1 MFFFQ
6 PKGYIV
12 YSYEYFLGLC
22 EKGPRSTFD
31 CAKFRKVRT
40 ALLREGIV
48 RPKEILEPE
57 PACWDDFL
65 LVHEAAYIEKLK
77 DPQTMGKILFLDYVS
92 PFDTDIIEFFMW
104 VTGGTILSLKTAY
117 EKQVPV
123 FNLGG
128 GYHHAKPGKGEG
140 FCPINDVAIGIRRF
154 RQVHGDK
161 KILVVDLDYHQGNG
175 TALIF
180 ETDNTCFT
188 YSLHRDTWD
197 NVESDTNLDV
207 KLPDHCDDLT
217 YMNALKS
224 TLPQVMDTFRPEL
237 VVYVAGGDPHIND
250 TLGTFDLTDNA
261 MMERDLYVMAQA
273 KERNCPVAVLAGG
286 GYGQES
292 WKLYYRFIKCIMRG
306 KCNV

>member
-6 PKGYIV
+6 PRGYIV

-40 ALLREGIV
+40 ALLKEGIV
-48 RPKEILEPE
+48 RPREILEPE
-57 PACWDDFL
+57 PACWNDFL
-65 LVHEAAYIEKLK
+65 LVHDVAYMEELK
-77 DPQTMGKILFLDYVS
+77 DPQTLGKILFLDYVS

-128 GYHHAKPGKGEG
+128 GFHHAKPGKGEG
-140 FCPINDVAIGIRRF
+140 FCPINDVAIGIRKF
-154 RQVHGDK
+154 RQAHGDK
-161 KILVVDLDYHQGNG
+161 RILVVDLDYHQGNG

-180 ETDNTCFT
+180 EIDNTCFT

-197 NVESDTNLDV
+197 NVESDTNLDME
-207 KLPDHCDDLT
+207 LPDHCDDLT
-217 YMNALKS
+217 YLNALRS
-224 TLPQVMDTFRPEL
+224 TLPQVMDAFRPEL

-250 TLGTFDLTDNA
+250 TLGTFDLTDDA
-261 MMERDLYVMAQA
+261 MMERDLFVMAQA
-273 KERNCPVAVLAGG
+273 KERKCPVAVLAGG
-286 GYGQES
+286 GYGQKS
-292 WKLYYRFIKCIMRG
+292 WKLYYRFIKCVMRG